1 MPKSAAQAFADAYR
15 LPPAEAAAYM
25 AGRDS
30 LKISYD
36 WRDVWQE
43 EHAQQFTV
51 SRLAR
56 LDLLQSIREQITRSV
71 GGDLTRRDY
80 MRNGEEV
87 LAKAGWWGEKTI
99 IDPATGDAVTTTFNP
114 ARLKLIFDVNTRTAY
129 SAGQWERVQ
138 RTKAGLPYLRYITK
152 GDERVRASHSV
163 WNNLVLPVDDPFWRT
178 HWPPNGWRCRCRV
191 VAISQRDYD
200 KGYSEYRAPYEYNPD
215 GTVKR
220 IPGIERVPFNK
231 VAPEVPTREW
241 VNQRTGEIL
250 DVPVGVDPGFA
261 YNAGVAGERAR
272 QLAKTVE
279 ERLAG
284 VPAEL
289 ADAARKA
296 GFKPLVSVADFQE
309 AGAVISA
316 GLPDGAADPAGLR
329 SALLAR
335 LRAEVG
341 IDTAVKVAT
350 RGAGADIVR
359 EASRM
364 LPDAWTRASDNA
376 GRLFVASHST
386 ERSWQYTEPL
396 EFGRV
401 QTDRL
406 PVFGKVTIKPG
417 EGYILTTPELSTA
430 LHELTHRI
438 QTVLPDLNGLF
449 LALHRERTSGDPL
462 ESLRDLTGENYDPS
476 EVARKDK
483 YVTAYQGKIY
493 PGMGAME
500 VMTIAL
506 EYVLGGDIKRLRAVY
521 TNDRAMFDFVVGLL
535 FHWSPKA

>member
-1 MPKSAAQAFADAYR
+1 MRRRRRIRRASPGWAMPKSAAQAFADAYR

-56 LDLLQSIREQITRSV
+56 LDLMQSVREQITRSV
-71 GGDLTRRDY
+71 GGDLTRRDF
-80 MRNGEEV
+80 MRNGEEI
-87 LAKAGWWGEKTI
+87 LAKAGWWGEKTV
-99 IDPATGDAVTTTFNP
+99 IDPETGDAVTTTFNP
-114 ARLKLIFDVNTRTAY
+114 PRLKLIFDVNTRTAY

-138 RTKAGLPYLRYITK
+138 RTKATHPYIRYVTK
-152 GDERVRASHSV
+152 GDERVRASHAA
-163 WNNLVLPVDDPFWRT
+163 WNNLVLPVDHPFWLT

-200 KGYSEYRAPYEYNPD
+200 RGLSPTGEPL
-215 GTVKR
+215 
-220 IPGIERVPFNK
+220 NK
-231 VAPEVPTREW
+231 TAPEDVTREW
-241 VNQRTGEIL
+241 VNDRTGEIL

-329 SALLAR
+329 SALLAK

-350 RGAGADIVR
+350 RGVGADIVR

-449 LALHRERTSGDPL
+449 LALHRERTAGDPL

-483 YVTAYQGKIY
+483 YVTAYQGKVY